1 MINLFGTGI
10 GKHIDIGYAYVVH
23 GSRPNIEHR
32 QIAPENIES
41 EIKRLNRALASSR
54 KQLKQNKRQVPAES
68 LIEAQ
73 TIIDTQLLML
83 QDPMLVDAT
92 IQLIKNGPYNAET
105 AVDKNGQSLI
115 KIFHNMDD
123 HYLRS
128 KVYDI
133 QHLTNTLLNS
143 LLNIKEHSFAD
154 IKNDEIKDRIIVS
167 SDISPSEAAHISN
180 KKVASFI
187 TDLGSPIS
195 HTAIVAKSMNIPA
208 IVGIRNATRFIRDG
222 DLLVIDAALG
232 TVLVNPDDDTIIA
245 YKKRRNRL
253 RKEEHE
259 LQELVNKPVKT
270 LNGEKVLLLSNIE
283 SSRDLKQAKR
293 FNTDGVGL
301 FRTEYLFMDKEKLPS
316 EQEQFITYKSI
327 VKNISKLVTIR
338 TLDIGADKQL
348 TANHTPLSSQQII
361 SNSSSLGLRA
371 IRLSLANQELFLPQI
386 RAMLRASAYG
396 KMAILIPLLSNIEE
410 LNQTLDIIAQ
420 TKKELRQ
427 EKINYD
433 SRIKIGAMIEVPA
446 AAINADAFAKR
457 LDFLSIGTN
466 DLIQYT
472 LAIDRVDQSVNYLY
486 DPLHPAVLRLIQMAI
501 NAANKAN
508 IPISLCG
515 EMAANP
521 DYTKVLLALG
531 LRSFSVDSSSMLQ
544 IKQQILNT
552 NPSKLKRK
560 ATRLLNCHDSA
571 KVQHLLHAINNA

>member
-1 MINLFGTGI
+1 LINLFGTGI
-10 GKHIDIGYAYVVH
+10 GKHIDIGHAYVIH
-23 GSRPNIEHR
+23 GSRPSIEHHKV
-32 QIAPENIES
+32 APEEIES
-41 EIKRLNRALASSR
+41 EVKRLNRALAASR
-54 KQLKQNKRQVPAES
+54 KQLKQNKRQIPAES
-68 LIEAQ
+68 PIEAQ
-73 TIIDTQLLML
+73 TIIDAQLLML

-92 IQLIKNGPYNAET
+92 VQLIENDLYSAET
-105 AVDKNGQSLI
+105 AVDKNAQSLME
-115 KIFHNMDD
+115 IFHGMDD

-128 KVYDI
+128 KVHDI

-154 IKNDEIKDRIIVS
+154 IEHDEIKGRIIVS
-167 SDISPSEAAHISN
+167 GDISPSEAAHISN
-180 KKVASFI
+180 KKISSFI
-187 TDLGSPIS
+187 TDLGGPIS

-208 IVGIRNATRFIRDG
+208 IVGIKNATRFIRDG

-232 TVLVNPDDDTIIA
+232 TVLVNPDEDTIAA

-253 RKEEHE
+253 RKEERE
-259 LQELVNKPVKT
+259 LQELIKKPVKT
-270 LNGEKVLLLSNIE
+270 LDGEKVQLLSNIE
-283 SSRDLKQAKR
+283 SSKDLKQAKKL
-293 FNTDGVGL
+293 NTDGVGL
-301 FRTEYLFMDKEKLPS
+301 FRTEYLFMDREELPS
-316 EQEQFITYKSI
+316 EQEQFITYKNI
-327 VKNISKLVTIR
+327 LRNISKQVTIR

-348 TANHTPLSSQQII
+348 MTDNTVLSSKQMV
-361 SNSSSLGLRA
+361 SNASPLGLRA
-371 IRLSLANQELFLPQI
+371 IRLSLANQELFFPQI

-420 TKKELRQ
+420 VKKELRQ
-427 EKINYD
+427 EKIKYD

-446 AAINADAFAKR
+446 AAINADAFAER

-486 DPLHPAVLRLIQMAI
+486 DPIHPAILRLIRMTI
-501 NAANKAN
+501 KAANKAG

-521 DYTKVLLALG
+521 AYTKLLLALG
-531 LRSFSVDSSSMLQ
+531 LRSFSVNSSSMLQ

-552 NPSKLKRK
+552 HPSKLQRK
-560 ATRLLNCHDSA
+560 ANKLLNCHDS
-571 KVQHLLHAINNA
+571 VEMQRQLQAINAT